1 MHVWPQR
8 KTFFRGEVSL
18 EDFIPETTLILTGV
32 YYYEPRRVHIIE
44 IEKMKFN
51 KLRETM
57 E

>member
-44 IEKMKFN
+44 IEKN
-51 KLRETM
+51 EVQ
-57 E
+57 

>member
-1 MHVWPQR
+1 MFGHKGR
-8 KTFFRGEVSL
+8 LFRGEVSL

-32 YYYEPRRVHIIE
+32 YYYEPRRLHIIE
-44 IEKMKFN
+44 IEKKMKFN